1 MVGRR
6 KLRFVP
12 FEVENGAVPKAQHA
26 LTVGH
31 CPIQLGVWG
40 PCRSPSK
47 SRAEPWWGVQGA
59 KPPESSED
67 PACCDT
73 KKRSKTYSHSVIF
86 TFLRQLLVYKATLN

>member
-12 FEVENGAVPKAQHA
+12 FEVENGAVPKGQHA

-40 PCRSPSK
+40 PVSRPASPGGK
-47 SRAEPWWGVQGA
+47 APR
-59 KPPESSED
+59 SSED
-67 PACCDT
+67 PAFCNA
-73 KKRSKTYSHSVIF
+73 KKRSKTYSHCVIF
-86 TFLRQLLVYKATLN
+86 TFFETTISVQGHIKLRFG